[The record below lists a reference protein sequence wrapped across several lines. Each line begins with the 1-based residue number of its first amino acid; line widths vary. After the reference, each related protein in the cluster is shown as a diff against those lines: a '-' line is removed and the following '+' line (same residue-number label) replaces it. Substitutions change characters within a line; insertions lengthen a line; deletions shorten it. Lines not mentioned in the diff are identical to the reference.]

1 MLSGYGYIGLIAL
14 AGVGRETEAIAAAR
28 KTEATA
34 LSRFRALIAS
44 ARHFIEGNR
53 ADCLKA
59 IEEAVAGALDMEL
72 VFYAAR
78 MLARLD
84 EPRWA
89 LQELPGP
96 AKQAT
101 AATSRRPA
109 IRGSIRLRGDPV
121 FETLVGRLREQHE
134 SNMTAFRDAGG
145 PAILGAIEPS
155 G

>member
-1 MLSGYGYIGLIAL
+1 M
-14 AGVGRETEAIAAAR
+14 
-28 KTEATA
+28 
-34 LSRFRALIAS
+34 IAS

-89 LQELPGP
+89 LQGLARASEAGYCGYL
-96 AKQAT
+96 QAT
-101 AATSRRPA
+101 RDPWLDSPQGGPGIRDARRP
-109 IRGSIRLRGDPV
+109 
-121 FETLVGRLREQHE
+121 
-134 SNMTAFRDAGG
+134 
-145 PAILGAIEPS
+145 PS
-155 G
+155 